1 MDKKNQPLN
10 NTQEMAHEGEQKIL
24 IPKYILFSCLNSTNM
39 SGQQLGKGRVM
50 QYIMMCSNKH

>member
-24 IPKYILFSCLNSTNM
+24 IPKAE
-39 SGQQLGKGRVM
+39 V
-50 QYIMMCSNKH
+50 